1 MRPSPSPRLPRGALA
16 LSAALG
22 LSATALSAPAAA
34 ATGADRCPD
43 GRLRVLSEPGYRG
56 EVLTSDAD
64 GTLWTY
70 RGTGRG
76 GSSTR
81 TKVGGGW
88 KTTNE
93 LVGAGDMKS
102 DGRAGLVARDTAGRL
117 RPCPRNGRGAF
128 RPRKPIGAG
137 GWNAHKEPLG
147 PGGVTGDGR
156 PGVAAHA
163 AAPNDWGRPWLKV
176 CPGTGDGN
184 LHAPVRFTE
193 LRPSTYAF

>member
-1 MRPSPSPRLPRGALA
+1 M
-16 LSAALG
+16 
-22 LSATALSAPAAA
+22 
-34 ATGADRCPD
+34 
-43 GRLRVLSEPGYRG
+43 
-56 EVLTSDAD
+56 LTSDAD

-76 GSSTR
+76 GFSTR

-93 LVGAGDMKS
+93 LV
-102 DGRAGLVARDTAGRL
+102 
-117 RPCPRNGRGAF
+117 
-128 RPRKPIGAG
+128 GAG

-184 LHAPVRFTE
+184 LRAPVRFTE